1 MCYYENIE
9 TSIITYTS
17 NKVKLISNSKKR
29 FDPIHRRFK
38 CFQMKSK
45 EIVD

>member
-9 TSIITYTS
+9 TSIITHAS
-17 NKVKLISNSKKR
+17 NKVKLISNRKKR

-38 CFQMKSK
+38 CLLKSK

>member
-9 TSIITYTS
+9 TSIITYAS
-17 NKVKLISNSKKR
+17 NKIKPISNSKKR

-38 CFQMKSK
+38 CLLKSK

>member
-38 CFQMKSK
+38 CLLKSK